1 MPPQPPTE
9 RKVPAPFSGAGTFFL
24 TTGALRDTMIER
36 SMSIDPLT
44 DDFISWGVFL
54 FLPPP
59 VPPLGGA
66 RSINRHLPCV
76 LLIVRRGGRTARWD
90 ATLCAATPRREINVS
105 RRGGLTI
112 GQPPRNGL
120 FHAVNNIAKKVPCQ
134 SGAKVTAAPSAA
146 VPHAPHFL
154 LRKKNVT
161 RG

>member
-1 MPPQPPTE
+1 MKSSVGGSFSFSPLPS
-9 RKVPAPFSGAGTFFL
+9 PAGGSVEHQQASAVRVVNRARVGGVQQ
-24 TTGALRDTMIER
+24 GWLR
-36 SMSIDPLT
+36 S
-44 DDFISWGVFL
+44 
-54 FLPPP
+54 
-59 VPPLGGA
+59 A
-66 RSINRHLPCV
+66 RHR
-76 LLIVRRGGRTARWD
+76 
-90 ATLCAATPRREINVS
+90 PRREINVS